1 MNVKQ
6 AANVLELL
14 EFFAAHQRPASLAEI
29 AKHFDWPRSSTFN
42 LLGTLAQRG
51 YLYEPRPKA
60 GYYPTPA
67 WATLIGKIEQSQPMP
82 KDMRAL
88 LEQLVAD
95 TGETAV
101 LAAVSGS
108 DALFVETVESPHS
121 VRYAAPVG
129 KRVPLHTTATGRTLL
144 SQMRADER
152 AGVLRK
158 VAFEQYTPTTLMSAE
173 EVEAEIA
180 LSVRRGWFQGN
191 AEFTPEL
198 GGVCMALA
206 LGERR
211 FALLV
216 AGPMYRVSHRLPEL
230 AGHIRQRIDAY
241 LAAHVHES
249 GS

>member
-1 MNVKQ
+1 M
-6 AANVLELL
+6 
-14 EFFAAHQRPASLAEI
+14 
-29 AKHFDWPRSSTFN
+29 
-42 LLGTLAQRG
+42 
-51 YLYEPRPKA
+51 
-60 GYYPTPA
+60 
-67 WATLIGKIEQSQPMP
+67 
-82 KDMRAL
+82 
-88 LEQLVAD
+88 AD

-158 VAFEQYTPTTLMSAE
+158 VTFEQYTPTTLMSAE
-173 EVEAEIA
+173 AVEAEIA
-180 LSVRRGWFQGN
+180 QSTQRGWFQGN

-198 GGVCMALA
+198 GGVSMALA
-206 LGERR
+206 FGERR

-230 AGHIRQRIDAY
+230 AVHIRQRIDAY
-241 LAAHVHES
+241 LAEHAEES